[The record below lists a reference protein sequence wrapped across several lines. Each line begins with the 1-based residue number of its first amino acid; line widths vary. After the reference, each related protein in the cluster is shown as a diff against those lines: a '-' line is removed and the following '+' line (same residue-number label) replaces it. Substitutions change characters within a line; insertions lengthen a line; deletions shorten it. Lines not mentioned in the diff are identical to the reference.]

1 MARPGAVAGGAARAR
16 GTNGVSGDRIG
27 APPIA
32 AVLPDGRRRHFQH
45 GPIDLV
51 LEAFGERS
59 EVQTAYDQAWGRFQT
74 VLDELVAE
82 LPALRTSLDKGPVVT
97 GPVAREM
104 VRACAAHRGI
114 FITPMAAVAGAVA
127 DAVLAAMTTNRRLD
141 KAYVNNGGDIA
152 LFLAPGQALT
162 TGLVTLGKRPAFDGF
177 SRIEAASPVR
187 GIATSG
193 WRGRSFSM
201 GIADS
206 VTVLARTAAVA
217 DAAATLIANAVNID
231 DSAIRRAPATEL
243 APDSDLGDRLVTVEV
258 GPLPPEKVER
268 ALDRGAARASDM
280 RRRGLIVDALLAL
293 QGNFRTANSSAQAPG
308 QRQPQQPA
316 EQAAWQIDHRDHE
329 HHAERQQPIMP

>member
-1 MARPGAVAGGAARAR
+1 MSAA
-16 GTNGVSGDRIG
+16 RIG
-27 APPIA
+27 APPVA

-59 EVQTAYDQAWGRFQT
+59 EVHAAYDQAWDRFRT

-82 LPALRTSLDKGPVVT
+82 LPALRTPVGAECVPVT
-97 GPVAREM
+97 GSVARAM
-104 VRACAAHRGI
+104 VRACAPHRPL

-127 DAVLAAMTTNRRLD
+127 DAILAAMAKDRRLD

-152 LFLAPGQALT
+152 LFLAPEQTLT
-162 TGLVTLGKRPAFDGF
+162 TGLVTLGARPSFDGF
-177 SRIEAASPVR
+177 SRIDAASPVR

-206 VTVLARTAAVA
+206 VTVLASTGAVA
-217 DAAATLIANAVNID
+217 DAAATLIANAVDID
-231 DSAIRRAPATEL
+231 DPAIRREPAAAL

-258 GPLPPEKVER
+258 GPLPSEKVER
-268 ALDRGAARASDM
+268 ALDRGVARAQNM
-280 RRRGLIVDALLAL
+280 RRRGLIVDALLVL
-293 QGNFRTANSSAQAPG
+293 QDHVRTLERAPG
-308 QRQPQQPA
+308 EA
-316 EQAAWQIDHRDHE
+316 LASA
-329 HHAERQQPIMP
+329 